1 MPKVL
6 AVFAQALDNHS
17 DDHVFMEGR
26 HLPSRAAAERQQASN
41 LISTVTSEGDKV
53 FESEGVEVFCSGP
66 LCVIEIVSEELDA
79 AGRLAPISVC
89 IDLAGADQ
97 IADVVRQLTEIAH
110 SIDRTISS
118 AYLDVVSQ
126 ALTEEQK
133 KKRPMGCLFP
143 FL

>member
-41 LISTVTSEGDKV
+41 LISTVTSEGGKV
-53 FESEGVEVFCSGP
+53 FESEGVELFCSGP
-66 LCVIEIVSEELDA
+66 LCVIEIVSEELDS

-97 IADVVRQLTEIAH
+97 IADVVRQLTKISH

-118 AYLDVVSQ
+118 AYLDVVTQ

>member
-26 HLPSRAAAERQQASN
+26 RLPSRAAAERQQASS

-53 FESEGVEVFCSGP
+53 FESEGVELFCSGP

-97 IADVVRQLTEIAH
+97 IADVVRQLTEISH

-118 AYLDVVSQ
+118 ACLDVVSQ